1 MNITIFGAGGMGL
14 YFAAVL
20 ARAGHRVTVV
30 GRADTVSAAAAG
42 PLVLGQGGAELSV
55 PGVRAVTEV
64 ASDDG
69 PADLIVVAV
78 KAWQVAEAA
87 TALRPLV
94 GPGTTVLPVQ
104 NGVEAGSDLAES
116 LGAEAIL
123 GCTCVVIAQRV
134 GPWAVRCLGGHATVE
149 IGPLARESGADRRRN
164 DAGAAALAAAGIGV
178 TRSADIEATLWRKLM
193 LISSYGGVGA
203 LARQPVG
210 ITRTE
215 PTTAELVRAAMVEVL
230 DVARARD
237 IALGGHDVDR
247 MMKVYF
253 GFSPDTTS
261 SMQRDLAAGRP
272 SELEY
277 QNGAVVRFGRAAGVP
292 TPIHRTIY
300 ASQLPAELLAR
311 GQRS

>member
-30 GRADTVSAAAAG
+30 GRADTVTAAAAG
-42 PLVLGQGGAELSV
+42 PLVLGHGGVEIPA
-55 PGVRAVTEV
+55 PGVRAVAAV
-64 ASDDG
+64 PGDAG

-87 TALRPLV
+87 VALRPLM
-94 GPGTTVLPVQ
+94 GPDTTVLPVQ

-134 GPWAVRCLGGHATVE
+134 GPWAVRCLGAHATVE
-149 IGPLARESGADRRRN
+149 IGPLATESGAARQRN
-164 DAGAAALAAAGIGV
+164 DAVAAALAAAGIGV

-230 DVARARD
+230 DVARARG
-237 IALGGHDVDR
+237 IALGEHDVDR

-277 QNGAVVRFGRAAGVP
+277 QNGAVLRFGRAAGVP

>member
-30 GRADTVSAAAAG
+30 GRADTVTAAAAG

-55 PGVRAVTEV
+55 PGVRAVTAV
-64 ASDDG
+64 PADG
-69 PADLIVVAV
+69 ETADLIVVAV
-78 KAWQVAEAA
+78 KSWQVAEAA
-87 TALRPLV
+87 VALRPLV

-104 NGVEAGSDLAES
+104 NGVEAGSDLAAV

-134 GPWAVRCLGGHATVE
+134 GPWAVRCLGAHATVE
-149 IGPLARESGADRRRN
+149 IGSLTTESGPNRRRN
-164 DAGAAALAAAGIGV
+164 DAVAAALAAAGIGV

-210 ITRTE
+210 ITRAE
-215 PTTAELVRAAMVEVL
+215 PATAELVRAAMVEVL
-230 DVARARD
+230 DVARARG
-237 IALGGHDVDR
+237 IALEEHDVDR

-261 SMQRDLAAGRP
+261 SMQRDLTAGRP

-277 QNGAVVRFGRAAGVP
+277 QNGAVLRFGRAAGVP
-292 TPIHRTIY
+292 TPIHRTVY

>member
-1 MNITIFGAGGMGL
+1 MNVTVFGAGGMGL

-30 GRADTVSAAAAG
+30 GRADTVAAAG
-42 PLVLGQGGAELSV
+42 EPLVFGHGAEEISV
-55 PGVRAVTEV
+55 PGVRAVAAVPADAE
-64 ASDDG
+64 
-69 PADLIVVAV
+69 PADLIIVAV

-87 TALRPLV
+87 VALRPLV
-94 GPGTTVLPVQ
+94 GPDTTVLPVQ
-104 NGVEAGSDLAES
+104 NGVEAGTDLATV
-116 LGAEAIL
+116 LGADRIL

-134 GPWAVRCLGGHATVE
+134 GPWSVRCLGAHATVE
-149 IGPLARESGADRRRN
+149 IGALAPESGPSRF
-164 DAGAAALAAAGIGV
+164 DAVAAALSAAGIGV
-178 TRSADIEATLWRKLM
+178 TRSGDIEATLWRKLM

-210 ITRTE
+210 ITRAE
-215 PTTAELVRAAMVEVL
+215 PATADLVRAAMMEVL
-230 DVARARD
+230 EVARARG
-237 IALGGHDVDR
+237 IALDDQDVDR

-277 QNGAVVRFGRAAGVP
+277 QNGAVLRFGRASGVP
-292 TPIHRTIY
+292 TPIHQTVY
-300 ASQLPAELLAR
+300 ASQLPGELLAR
-311 GQRS
+311 GQRA